1 MESKSLASTLFLF
14 FLLFGTSAASPT
26 LKSKPHHPL
35 PCKRLVFYLHDIVYN
50 GKNSKNATS
59 AIVGAPAWGNKTILA
74 KDNHFGDVVVFD
86 DPITSDNNLHSTPVG
101 RAQGFYLYDRK
112 VAFTAF
118 FGISFVFN
126 STQHKGSIN
135 CVGADP
141 TAAKTRDIS
150 VVGGTGD
157 FFMARGIA
165 TLMGDD
171 VEGDVYFRLKVDV
184 KLYECW

>member
-14 FLLFGTSAASPT
+14 FLLFGSSAASLT

-86 DPITSDNNLHSTPVG
+86 DPITSDNNLRSTRLV
-101 RAQGFYLYDRK
+101 ARK
-112 VAFTAF
+112 AFTCTT
-118 FGISFVFN
+118 GKLHSLLGSGYPSC
-126 STQHKGSIN
+126 STQPNTKEASTVLG
-135 CVGADP
+135 
-141 TAAKTRDIS
+141 
-150 VVGGTGD
+150 
-157 FFMARGIA
+157 
-165 TLMGDD
+165 
-171 VEGDVYFRLKVDV
+171 
-184 KLYECW
+184 